1 MMTALRA
8 KLRRLREKANEPSQ
22 TKNKW
27 VWATNAAIIALMVS
41 MVYGARYYV
50 EHERQ
55 IQEDQQEVRIA
66 ELERFRCLQRADSRE
81 QLRGVLIG
89 LALRLGAEDE
99 TLMVITDFIDTEYP
113 AIDPLECPTLPM
125 EEQ

>member
-1 MMTALRA
+1 MMTTLRA
-8 KLRRLREKANEPSQ
+8 KLRRLREKANEPNQ

-27 VWATNAAIIALMVS
+27 VWATNAAIIALMAS

-50 EHERQ
+50 EHERR
-55 IQEDQQEVRIA
+55 IQRDQQEVRIA

-81 QLRGVLIG
+81 QLRGVLVG

-99 TLMVITDFIDTEYP
+99 TLVVITDFIDGEYP
-113 AIDPLECPTLPM
+113 AIDPLECPTLPL
-125 EEQ
+125 EDQ